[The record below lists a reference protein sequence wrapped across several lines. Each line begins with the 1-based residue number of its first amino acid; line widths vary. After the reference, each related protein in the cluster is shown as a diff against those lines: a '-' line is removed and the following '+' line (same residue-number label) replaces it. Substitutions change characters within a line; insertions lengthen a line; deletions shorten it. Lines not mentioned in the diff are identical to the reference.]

1 MKKNYLILTMLLF
14 LLAMFNLMV
23 TAEATNL
30 ELTPATQSVNSGSQA
45 TINIVVEDVTDLKG
59 ASITLNFDATKLQ
72 YDSSADGG
80 FIPGAVHLPPP
91 PINLDNV
98 NGWVVLD
105 LASITSSASGTG
117 TIMNVTFDTIAQGDA
132 NITFGTTLL
141 RDSANAAITH
151 ITGSGCSITIILI

>member
-1 MKKNYLILTMLLF
+1 MKKNCLILTMLLF

-59 ASITLNFDATKLQ
+59 ASITLNFDASKLQ
-72 YDSSADGG
+72 YASSAAGG
-80 FIPGAVHLPPP
+80 FIPGAAHLPPP
-91 PINLDNV
+91 PLNLDNV
-98 NGWVVLD
+98 AGWVILD
-105 LASITSSASGTG
+105 IISLGSSASSTG
-117 TIMNVTFDTIAQGDA
+117 TIMTVTFNTTAQGDA

-141 RDSANAAITH
+141 RDSANADIIHTV
-151 ITGSGCSITIILI
+151 GSGCSVTVNPI